1 MHFTPS
7 DESIAACYRLLI
19 GVIVPRPI
27 AVVGTCSAHGQVNL
41 APFSF
46 FTGIGSRPMSLLFC
60 PVNNRDGSEK
70 DSLRNAKPRSEGGQ
84 GEFTVSVCTEAIVR
98 RVAAAAEPL
107 PFGESE
113 FALSGLHERPSRV
126 VAAPSVAESPAVL
139 ECRTRQIVRLA
150 EGQAGGGN
158 IVVGEVVHAWIDDR
172 ALSNGAVDPDRLRA
186 VARMG
191 GESWATTRERFDLA
205 MGREALQAPPPL
217 DFGVV

>member
-84 GEFTVSVCTEAIVR
+84 GQFTVSVCTESIVR

-113 FALSGLHERPSRV
+113 FAFVGLNERRS
-126 VAAPSVAESPAVL
+126 VAVAPPSVAESPAVF
-139 ECRTRQIVRLA
+139 ECRTRQVVRLA
-150 EGQAGGGN
+150 PGQAGGGN
-158 IVVGEVVHAWIDDR
+158 IVIGEVVHAWIDD
-172 ALSNGAVDPDRLRA
+172 ALMVHGAVDPQRLRA

-191 GESWATTRERFDLA
+191 GDSWATTRERFDLA
-205 MGREALQAPPPL
+205 MGREALQARPPL